1 MLRHPEFSVV
11 LFFLC
16 LCIFGWPFISI
27 PGASSLKS
35 MFYYLFISWGII
47 IVLLFLIGIKQGK
60 SDNHDGNLI

>member
-27 PGASSLKS
+27 PGADSLKS
-35 MFYYLFISWGII
+35 MFLYLFISWGIV
-47 IVLLFLIGIKQGK
+47 IVLLFLIGNTGAE
-60 SDNHDGNLI
+60 SDNQDGNRV